1 MNKFELH
8 LAYKKDTA
16 QEFTPMEALAFW
28 SRKGF
33 DIILDSD
40 DLDHR
45 IIDKMKICEPEKE
58 QRIEFVDP
66 DYHNWI
72 EEKLMDL
79 MK

>member
-1 MNKFELH
+1 M
-8 LAYKKDTA
+8 YKKDTA
-16 QEFTPMEALAFW
+16 QEFAPMKALAFW

-33 DIILDSD
+33 DIILDSN
-40 DLDHR
+40 DLDYR
-45 IIDKMKICEPEKE
+45 IIDKMKNCEPEKE

-72 EEKLMDL
+72 EEKLMEL

>member
-1 MNKFELH
+1 MNKFELR
-8 LAYKKDTA
+8 LAYKSDTSKTY
-16 QEFTPMEALAFW
+16 EPMEAMAFW

-40 DLDHR
+40 DLDQR
-45 IIDKMKICEPEKE
+45 IIDKMHNCEVGKE

-72 EEKLMDL
+72 EEKLMEL
-79 MK
+79 LK